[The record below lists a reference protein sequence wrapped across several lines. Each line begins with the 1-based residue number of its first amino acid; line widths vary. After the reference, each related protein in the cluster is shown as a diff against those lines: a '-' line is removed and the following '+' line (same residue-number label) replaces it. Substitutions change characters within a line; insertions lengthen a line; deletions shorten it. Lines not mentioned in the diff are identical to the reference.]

1 MSLPPLD
8 TSPSQQQRVQNA
20 RATASNHSL
29 APDQFPPRWQAFSP
43 QSAVCTDIRAADATQ
58 FPQQYEGNELQS
70 AVLLNLVAQLEAMTA
85 ERDVHLSS
93 VTFLAS
99 RLEATTKERD
109 ELLELRIEDKASAE
123 ATQSSMDEMANA
135 AQRSMEEK
143 ANAARRSLDDQCSL
157 LAALSIDKA
166 VSRASDK
173 ALVKLMERQC
183 SDFKRERDELQ
194 QRLEGLSE
202 LPEAMLQNEQDLR
215 QQIVKRQQTQEHQDM
230 LEDELV
236 KLGIDHKQLE
246 LEHKQLSH
254 LYERLACRAATSV
267 SKMEVAMAESAAQ
280 KAVSRAA
287 NKATVQLMESQF
299 ADLLRERAEIPEP
312 LKPAPRAAASW
323 SWQKSRSKE
332 VELLEILRKM

>member
-8 TSPSQQQRVQNA
+8 TSPSQQQRLQNA
-20 RATASNHSL
+20 RAFASDH
-29 APDQFPPRWQAFSP
+29 AFVPDQLQPRWQAFP
-43 QSAVCTDIRAADATQ
+43 QQSAVCTDTQAADATLL
-58 FPQQYEGNELQS
+58 PGGNELQS
-70 AVLLNLVAQLEAMTA
+70 AVLLTLVEQLEAMTA

-109 ELLELRIEDKASAE
+109 ELLELRIEDHAA
-123 ATQSSMDEMANA
+123 ANA
-135 AQRSMEEK
+135 AQRAKDELAMQLEDDNVA
-143 ANAARRSLDDQCSL
+143 ANAL
-157 LAALSIDKA
+157 LAGWA
-166 VSRASDK
+166 VTRASDK

-183 SDFKRERDELQ
+183 LDLEGERDVLQ
-194 QRLEGLSE
+194 QRLESLSE
-202 LPEAMLQNEQDLR
+202 LPEAMLQNELDLR
-215 QQIVKRQQTQEHQDM
+215 QQIVQRQQTQEHQEI

-236 KLGIDHKQLE
+236 KLGIEHKQLE

-267 SKMEVAMAESAAQ
+267 SKLEMALAESAAQ

-299 ADLLRERAEIPEP
+299 ADLLRERAEMPEP
-312 LKPAPRAAASW
+312 LKALPQAAASW
-323 SWQKSRSKE
+323 SWQKSRSQE
-332 VELLEILRKM
+332 VELLEILKNM